1 MGSYRSDLQAL
12 LAPVVEDLGYELVG
26 VEFHPHSRNG
36 LLRLYIDAE
45 RGITVDDCARVSE
58 QVSGVLDVEDPI
70 RGHYTLEVSSPGLD
84 RPLFE
89 PSHYQR
95 FAGRRARLQL
105 RRPLLERPGMRLTG
119 TLMGIEGNALV
130 VEVDGQHLAIPVAD
144 IDKAR
149 LVPET

>member
-1 MGSYRSDLQAL
+1 
-12 LAPVVEDLGYELVG
+12 
-26 VEFHPHSRNG
+26 
-36 LLRLYIDAE
+36 
-45 RGITVDDCARVSE
+45 VDDCARVSE

-70 RGHYTLEVSSPGLD
+70 HGHYTLEVSSPGLD

-119 TLMGIEGNALV
+119 TLMGIKGNALV